1 VHDYFEIVGVSPD
14 ARARD
19 IQRACRRHAATAHPD
34 FCVEPETPRDAPI
47 DRDHAAGDL
56 ADAAVDFVNMTAVI
70 SRMQT
75 AFFNTTR

>member
-1 VHDYFEIVGVSPD
+1 MHDYFEILGVSPA

-19 IQRACRRHAATAHPD
+19 IQLACRRHAATAHPD
-34 FCVEPETPRDAPI
+34 FCVEPDTTRDAPL
-47 DRDHAAGDL
+47 DL

-75 AFFNTTR
+75 AFFNNDR